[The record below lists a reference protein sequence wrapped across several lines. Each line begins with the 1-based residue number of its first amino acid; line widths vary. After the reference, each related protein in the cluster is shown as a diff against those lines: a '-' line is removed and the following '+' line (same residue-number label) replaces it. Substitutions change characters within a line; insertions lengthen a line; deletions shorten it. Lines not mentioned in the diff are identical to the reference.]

1 MTNPI
6 ANPIAE
12 FLENRKQDKLKKLK
26 DGEHEKRLA
35 LEQAFE
41 TRVWIANAATRAG
54 QLDLVSHPGKFS
66 HPDARITPVLFEGE
80 RAADGYLRSG
90 NACAGQDVLGN
101 AAALDVYAF
110 LSLELN
116 GRSVLAHFEEATDE
130 LKQLL
135 GADEATF
142 QQWRSGLLQIKG
154 RADEVKTH
162 TNVKQVYFPVEDGYH
177 LLSVLYPSGLMTE
190 HRERI
195 RQMKFSDAAKAAR
208 EARKKGECHAQG
220 FADMP
225 GLLTQ
230 NFGGTKPQ
238 NISKLNSNNGGQAW
252 LMPCL
257 PPVLE
262 QDYLR
267 LPKTDFF
274 KGLYTNDAALKNTL
288 GALHKLLYADYN
300 NVGIRRNRQYRLG
313 QLFEWVLMRAA
324 LLQQQTA
331 GWSNADGFQLP
342 MVQKLWLDAAYFEA
356 REQHDDWQHSI
367 ARQLSEWVLVAY
379 RRFQERQNKDA
390 VQLGETEA
398 HAFQNALQEY
408 IRQHKEFI
416 L

>member
-6 ANPIAE
+6 VE

-26 DGEHEKRLA
+26 DDEHEKRLE
-35 LEQAFE
+35 LEQQFQP
-41 TRVWIANAATRAG
+41 RNWIANAASRAY
-54 QLDLVSHPGKFS
+54 QLNLVSHPGKFS
-66 HPDARITPVLFEGE
+66 HPDARITPVLFDGT

-90 NACAGQDVLGN
+90 NASAERDVLGN

-116 GRSVLAHFEEATDE
+116 GRSVLAHFEDATDE

-135 GADEATF
+135 GVDEETF
-142 QQWRSGLLQIKG
+142 QQWRHGLLQIKG
-154 RADEVKTH
+154 AADAVKTH
-162 TNVKQVYFPVEDGYH
+162 TNVKQVYFPVEGGYH

-195 RQMKFSDAAKAAR
+195 RQMKFSDATKAAR
-208 EARKKGECHAQG
+208 DARKKGEFHAQG

-257 PPVLE
+257 PPELKA
-262 QDYLR
+262 DYLR

-274 KGLYTNDAALKNTL
+274 KWLYTRDKDLENILQ
-288 GALHKLLYADYN
+288 ALHRLLQADYN
-300 NVGIRRNRQYRLG
+300 NVGIRRNRKRRLS
-313 QLFEWVLMRAA
+313 QLFEWVLMRAS

-331 GWSNADGFQLP
+331 GWSEAAGFQLP
-342 MVQKLWLDAAYFEA
+342 LPQKLWLDAAYAGE
-356 REQHDDWQHSI
+356 RERYDDWQQDI
-367 ARQLSEWVLVAY
+367 ARQVSEWILVTY
-379 RRFQERQNKDA
+379 RRFQKRQGKDA
-390 VQLGETEA
+390 VQLGETETS
-398 HAFQNALQEY
+398 AFQQELTDY
-408 IRQHKEFI
+408 IRQHEEFI